1 MKKIVPPVLL
11 LFFLLLVWFFV
22 ARFEWVSSFLV
33 PSPRA
38 VLDAFTEL
46 GAELFWAAMSTLKNS
61 LWGLLLSFVVGS
73 FVAGICSLSNFL
85 KRALMPLA
93 VFFQTVPL
101 IAIAPL
107 LVIWFGFGDPTVRM
121 SAFLVSLFPILANV
135 MMGLDSGD
143 PAQRE
148 MLSSFGF
155 SRRDLFWK
163 WQIPSSLP
171 YVYAGL
177 KVASGLAVIGAI
189 VGEFVGGG
197 GLGSVIDSART
208 QQRIDIVFATVITA
222 SVLGIVFVF
231 LLQQLAKSLQ
241 KWRPYFYTQQLES

>member
-1 MKKIVPPVLL
+1 MKKAFPPVALL
-11 LFFLLLVWFFV
+11 ILSVVVWAFLI
-22 ARFEWVSSFLV
+22 RFELVSMFLV
-33 PSPRA
+33 PVPGR
-38 VLDAFTEL
+38 VLDAFLEL
-46 GAELFWAAMSTLKNS
+46 KSELFWAAVSTLKNS
-61 LWGLLLSFVVGS
+61 FWGLMLSVIFGGLL
-73 FVAGICSLSNFL
+73 ATLCSLSSFL
-85 KRALMPLA
+85 KRAIMPLA
-93 VFFQTVPL
+93 IFFQTVPL

-143 PAQRE
+143 PTQKE
-148 MLSSFGF
+148 MLMSFGYKK
-155 SRRDLFWK
+155 RDLFWQ

-177 KVASGLAVIGAI
+177 KVAAGLAVIGAI

-208 QQRIDIVFATVITA
+208 QQRIDIVFAAVVTA
-222 SVLGIVFVF
+222 SLLGIVFVF
-231 LLQQLAKSLQ
+231 VIQQLAKILQ
-241 KWRPYFYTQQLES
+241 RWRPYFYAQQLDL